1 MTYKIYDKKKVHPPR
16 EEYPDHMLLQVRSIP
31 LLSRPRVLRLCIRLQ
46 QLPKDL
52 AGDEPEDPER
62 LRLAVGL
69 LNAGGL
75 RPVGQVDHGCA
86 QQQPSTRQL
95 ILCRALPDQL
105 HLPQPHGVVRPA
117 NLHPENVVL
126 LLLLLMMAGS
136 TAAAA
141 EMEFL
146 DINSTKDSSLLLF
159 AIHSPFYWRILKKT
173 ILFSN
178 LKILTK

>member
-1 MTYKIYDKKKVHPPR
+1 MHPPG
-16 EEYPDHMLLQVRSIP
+16 EEYADHMLLQVRSIP

-46 QLPKDL
+46 QLPKHL
-52 AGDEPEDPER
+52 AGDETEDPKR

-75 RPVGQVDHGCA
+75 RPVGQVDQGCA
-86 QQQPSTRQL
+86 QQQPSTRQVFL
-95 ILCRALPDQL
+95 SRALPDQL

-117 NLHPENVVL
+117 NLHAENVV

-136 TAAAA
+136 TDAAA

-146 DINSTKDSSLLLF
+146 DINSTKDSSLLLS
-159 AIHSPFYWRILKKT
+159 AIRSPFCWRILKKT
-173 ILFSN
+173 ILFSGFMN
-178 LKILTK
+178 IIL